1 MLRLVAVIYVLVST
15 VVGGVFV
22 TALLAMNMMD
32 GWKIAAAFVAGMVV
46 ALPISYVVGKKIYTA
61 VNATPGSVSHA

>member
-61 VNATPGSVSHA
+61 VTSTPGSVSHA